1 MKAKVTYL
9 FWHPIHIWPN
19 DWNMGTLKD
28 IDNYVFIHSHVLCIC
43 WRIWKL
49 FYVHLCKQSFP
60 GAPWDPVVR
69 TQAHTF
75 RKSLA
80 PSPGLSWSS
89 KHRLLL
95 PRTCEVCSE
104 SQTHLQTYWGRS
116 FILFPPKAPCRC
128 GLKSVREKINPTAI
142 QCSKCKAA
150 WRRSGCFS
158 PKF

>member
-75 RKSLA
+75 RKAWLPAQGSA
-80 PSPGLSWSS
+80 DPPS
-89 KHRLLL
+89 
-95 PRTCEVCSE
+95 TDF
-104 SQTHLQTYWGRS
+104 S
-116 FILFPPKAPCRC
+116 FQGP
-128 GLKSVREKINPTAI
+128 VRFAQRVRHICKPTEDGH
-142 QCSKCKAA
+142 SF
-150 WRRSGCFS
+150 FS
-158 PKF
+158 PKGSLQMWS